1 MKAFLVYKGKP
12 VAVLEKCTYDEEK
25 KKLLFEGHEIVT
37 AKAFGSEKEM
47 KDWMRDYIET
57 YRKNEG
63 L

>member
-25 KKLLFEGHEIVT
+25 KKLLFEGREIVT